1 MKPFEKIFIFILLF
15 FFVNS
20 TCTSFLEIDLD
31 ENASIEDIDWELY
44 SEPDGIDNSAS
55 SSSCHSRSF
64 SSLEQA
70 NKAYKCCYFQAT
82 CEDDGDTEKTK
93 VCMAYDQDTYKSVKE
108 QVKYLKKVCDD
119 VKIDCKSSYLHLA
132 IISII
137 LMLL

>member
-1 MKPFEKIFIFILLF
+1 MKPFEKLFIFILLF

-93 VCMAYDQDTYKSVKE
+93 VCMAYDQDSYKSVKE
-108 QVKYLKKVCDD
+108 QVKYIKKVCDD

>member
-1 MKPFEKIFIFILLF
+1 MKPFEKLFIFILLF

-20 TCTSFLEIDLD
+20 TCTSFLEID
-31 ENASIEDIDWELY
+31 ENTSVEDIDWELY

-70 NKAYKCCYFQAT
+70 NKAYKCCYYQST
-82 CEDDGDTEKTK
+82 CDDDGDKEKTK
-93 VCMAYDQDTYKSVKE
+93 VCMAYDQDSYKRVKE

-119 VKIDCKSSYLHLA
+119 VKIANPHIY
-132 IISII
+132 I
-137 LMLL
+137 

>member
-1 MKPFEKIFIFILLF
+1 MKPFEKLFIFILLF

-20 TCTSFLEIDLD
+20 TCTSFLEID
-31 ENASIEDIDWELY
+31 ENTSVEDIDWELY

-70 NKAYKCCYFQAT
+70 NKAYKCCYYQST
-82 CEDDGDTEKTK
+82 CDDDGDKEKTK
-93 VCMAYDQDTYKSVKE
+93 VCMAYDQDSYKRVKE

>member
-1 MKPFEKIFIFILLF
+1 MKPFEKLFIFILLF

-20 TCTSFLEIDLD
+20 TCTSFLEID
-31 ENASIEDIDWELY
+31 ENTSVEDIDWELY

-70 NKAYKCCYFQAT
+70 NKAYKCCYYQST
-82 CEDDGDTEKTK
+82 CDDDGDKEKTK
-93 VCMAYDQDTYKSVKE
+93 VCMAYDQDSYKRVKE

-119 VKIDCKSSYLHLA
+119 VKIDCKSSYIHLA

>member
-31 ENASIEDIDWELY
+31 ENTSVEDIDWELY

-93 VCMAYDQDTYKSVKE
+93 VCMAYDQDSYKRVKE
-108 QVKYLKKVCDD
+108 QVKISVFIKLKK
-119 VKIDCKSSYLHLA
+119 IHL
-132 IISII
+132 SF
-137 LMLL
+137 

>member
-1 MKPFEKIFIFILLF
+1 MKPFEKLFIFILLF

-31 ENASIEDIDWELY
+31 ENTSVEDIDWELY

-70 NKAYKCCYFQAT
+70 NKAYKCCYYQST
-82 CEDDGDTEKTK
+82 CDDDGDKEKTK
-93 VCMAYDQDTYKSVKE
+93 VCRAYSKEGYDRIKDEVKG
-108 QVKYLKKVCDD
+108 LKKLCDD